1 MGRKDGAECG
11 RLNKR
16 GGWGLGPGCWIQ
28 KLIDDPKK
36 QKNHEQG
43 ERKRMKL
50 ALGLDAHILLSVLS
64 LPGSSPSSLGV

>member
-1 MGRKDGAECG
+1 MTIRNHKNDH
-11 RLNKR
+11 
-16 GGWGLGPGCWIQ
+16 
-28 KLIDDPKK
+28 
-36 QKNHEQG
+36 KNHEQG